1 MSKLRFAPLAL
12 ALALTL
18 AATSNAWADAAFSW
32 NGTTVCGGN
41 TFNTCAAVTVN
52 VVDGQNGAATITITV
67 TNLSGTNGT
76 YAGTVFT
83 QVGLDNLP
91 QSGHPAT
98 SVIQYVNGTL
108 VATDCGTDG
117 ICGGSHAADDKDVTS
132 SWQLGTN
139 GLSGAGIDP
148 AVIGTDTQNGING
161 GFSAPTTY
169 SFTFSVTNWSDSYLA
184 GAGFGIHGQGAGS
197 CSTKLSITNTG
208 GAETVGSTSPDAS
221 CFSTTPEP
229 ITMTLVGT
237 GLAGMGG
244 MGLIRRRKKSTDL
257 A

>member
-1 MSKLRFAPLAL
+1 MSKMRIAPL

-18 AATSNAWADAAFSW
+18 AATSNAWADTGFSW
-32 NGTTVCGGN
+32 NGSTVCGGN

-52 VVDGQNGAATITITV
+52 VADGANGAATITITV

-98 SVIQYVNGTL
+98 SVIQYVDGTL
-108 VATDCGTDG
+108 VATDCGADG
-117 ICGGSHAADDKDVTS
+117 ICGGANAADDKDVTS
-132 SWQLGTN
+132 AWQLGTN

-148 AVIGTDTQNGING
+148 AVIGTDTKNGING

-169 SFTFSVTNWSDSYLA
+169 SFTFSVTSWSDSYLA
-184 GAGFGIHGQGAGS
+184 NAGFGIHGQGAGS

-208 GAETVGSTSPDAS
+208 GAETTGTALPADS

-229 ITMTLVGT
+229 ITMALVGT